1 MDTLNYNFKRS
12 PVSVAVVNITFKDSY
27 KNFSRSSPVQNA
39 VGNGVESRAILNF
52 NGTQYAT
59 LGEPVVLDGD
69 FEIECLGALSDFIGS
84 GFWGGYNFGLLTDS
98 EGVLRF
104 VLPREDI
111 AETPRYTPIGELTY
125 LDLNKINSISVG
137 RRGNEFFM
145 CLNNQSEKT
154 QTLTDIDN
162 ALSVQYMGVMDLG
175 SGLNRHLDGS
185 IFSARIWKNGDR
197 NTGELVTNLR
207 FDEPDTIY
215 QRNYAVPVES
225 GLLGNNLWATP
236 TYYPNGVVLV
246 NTPDSVTVQGSTTEG
261 ETRAVKH
268 IDYVFSPG
276 TTYRVSGNVTG
287 GSESLAVFIREGS
300 SAGVGSVVSG
310 SGVLFSG
317 EKFEFLFT
325 ATSTDHNIQI
335 SKAAAAEIGVEG
347 LEIETFSGAILE
359 NTLPGDWEEISKK
372 SGDDFWLGVELSQV
386 SSSELLGDDSDP
398 EFQDV
403 APVVAGYVYEAYA
416 AVSHYSGIADT
427 GWSTGGALGGSNTGI
442 PGEPPFRVGK
452 PDIGSIVGGI
462 FYSQENN
469 IVRLYGRSTSI
480 AGFSNISV
488 KRYLEYAEGA
498 L

>member
-1 MDTLNYNFKRS
+1 MRLEARDNPRVEQRPSQRLEAALSK
-12 PVSVAVVNITFKDSY
+12 IT
-27 KNFSRSSPVQNA
+27 
-39 VGNGVESRAILNF
+39 RAILNF

-59 LGEPVVLDGD
+59 LSEPVVLDGD
-69 FEIECLGALSDFIGS
+69 FEIECIGTLADFISS
-84 GFWGGYNFGLLTDS
+84 GFWGGYKFGLLTDS

-162 ALSVQYMGVMDLG
+162 ALSVHYMGVMDLG

-185 IFSARIWKNGDR
+185 IFSTRIWKDGDR
-197 NTGELVTNLR
+197 FTGELVTNLR
-207 FDEPDTIY
+207 FDEPNTTL
-215 QRNYAVPVES
+215 QRNYA
-225 GLLGNNLWATP
+225 
-236 TYYPNGVVLV
+236 YPNSNFLYNSETDDPFPLRTGAGQGEGVI
-246 NTPDSVTVQGSTTEG
+246 TTLPNGTWELR
-261 ETRAVKH
+261 RADTYTSGMIGAR
-268 IDYVFSPG
+268 IDYVNLPPG
-276 TTYRVSGNVTG
+276 RYKFYFEGAREGNVAFMIRRRSNG
-287 GSESLAVFIREGS
+287 QDYDFFSLDDPKEGWFDHDDPQGLYIQVQIYNPSETSFARID
-300 SAGVGSVVSG
+300 
-310 SGVLFSG
+310 
-317 EKFEFLFT
+317 KFY
-325 ATSTDHNIQI
+325 IQ
-335 SKAAAAEIGVEG
+335 EWDG
-347 LEIETFSGAILE
+347 IELQNA
-359 NTLPGDWEEISKK
+359 LPGDWEKISQK

-416 AVSHYSGIADT
+416 AVSPYSGIADT

-480 AGFSNISV
+480 AGFSNISI